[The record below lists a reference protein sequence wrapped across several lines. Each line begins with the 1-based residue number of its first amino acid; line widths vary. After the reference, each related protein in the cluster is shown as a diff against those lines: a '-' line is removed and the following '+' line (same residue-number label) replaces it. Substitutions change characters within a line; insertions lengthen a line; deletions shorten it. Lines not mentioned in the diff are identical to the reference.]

1 MEKLEKLTFI
11 TEDNEPLDFYIID
24 ETRVNGTNYLLVTD
38 SDDDNDDE
46 AGAFIMKD
54 TSADGENEAVYE
66 FVEDETEFE
75 SVSKIF
81 ETLLEDSDIELE

>member
-1 MEKLEKLTFI
+1 MEKLTFI
-11 TEDNEPLDFYIID
+11 TEENEQLDFYIIE
-24 ETRVNGTNYLLVTD
+24 ETRVNGTDYLLVTD
-38 SDDDNDDE
+38 SDNESDEE
-46 AGAFIMKD
+46 AGAYIMKD
-54 TSADGENEAVYE
+54 TSESGEPEAVYE